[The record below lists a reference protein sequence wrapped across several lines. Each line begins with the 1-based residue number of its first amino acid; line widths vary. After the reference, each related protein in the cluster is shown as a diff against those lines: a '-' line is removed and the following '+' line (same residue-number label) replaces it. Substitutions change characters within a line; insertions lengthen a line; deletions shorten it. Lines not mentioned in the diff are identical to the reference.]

1 MVSIDSNKIE
11 KLIPHLAFLGDGRGH
26 ILAAYNLGE
35 AAYRYQRQIET
46 NDRIRVGMNAYQ
58 SENELPIPVFKPNP
72 EMERRQVEK
81 VKAVR
86 ARRDTAAV
94 ARHLSA
100 LAAAAGSKE
109 NLMPVLVECIKAY
122 ATLGEICTTLRGVWG
137 VYQPSQVI

>member
-1 MVSIDSNKIE
+1 MLFRSE
-11 KLIPHLAFLGDGRGH
+11 K
-26 ILAAYNLGE
+26 
-35 AAYRYQRQIET
+35 ET
-46 NDRIRVGMNAYQ
+46 
-58 SENELPIPVFKPNP
+58 PIPVFKPNP

-94 ARHLSA
+94 TKRLSE
-100 LAAAAGSKE
+100 LATAAGAKD
-109 NLMPVLVECIKAY
+109 NLMPVLVECVKAY